1 MKKTVSVLLALVMV
15 LGCAFA
21 LASCGGEKTAEVTT
35 AASADNAATST
46 DVEPAPAADGQ
57 KLIVGFDAEFPP
69 FGFVAEDGSY
79 DGFDLAMAKE
89 LCSRLGWDFEA
100 VAIDW
105 DSKDAELSSGNINCI
120 WNGFTYTGREDQY
133 TWSDPYV
140 DNSIVL
146 VVKADSG
153 ITSLADLAGKSVM
166 AQAGS
171 SAVDAIDANEE
182 FKASLKEVVQLPD
195 YNTGFMDLDRGSV
208 DAVAA
213 DLGVATFNISAKDG
227 EYVILEEPLS
237 TEQYAVGFLLG
248 NTELRDA
255 VNAELHK
262 MAEDGTMMSIAQN
275 YTDEGLVLESL
286 CLVK

>member
-1 MKKTVSVLLALVMV
+1 MKKILAVLLGVLLV
-15 LGCAFA
+15 LSLFACAK
-21 LASCGGEKTAEVTT
+21 SNPTEPSTDPKDEKVTS
-35 AASADNAATST
+35 SADTQT
-46 DVEPAPAADGQ
+46 Q

-79 DGFDLAMAKE
+79 DGFDLAMAEE
-89 LCSRLGWDFEA
+89 LCKRLGWEFEA

-105 DSKDAELSSGNINCI
+105 NSKDAELSAGNINCI
-120 WNGFTYTGREDQY
+120 WNGFTYTGRENEY

-153 ITSLADLAGKSVM
+153 ITSLADLSGKSVM

-171 SAVDAIDANEE
+171 SAVDAIEE
-182 FKASLKEVVQLPD
+182 KEDFKASLKEVVQLAD
-195 YNTGFMDLDRGSV
+195 YNTGFLDLDNGSV

-213 DLGVATFNISAKDG
+213 DLGVATFHISSKEG
-227 EYVILEEPLS
+227 QYVILDEPLS

-255 VNAELHK
+255 VNAELLK
-262 MAEDGTMMSIAQN
+262 MAQDGTMMSIAEN
-275 YTDEGLVLESL
+275 YVDEGLVLDSL
-286 CLVK
+286 CLI

>member
-1 MKKTVSVLLALVMV
+1 MKKTVSILLAVLMV
-15 LGCAFA
+15 LGCALAFA
-21 LASCGGEKTAEVTT
+21 ACGDKGANTDTETT
-35 AASADNAATST
+35 A
-46 DVEPAPAADGQ
+46 APAADAQ

-89 LCSRLGWDFEA
+89 LCNRLGWEFEA

-105 DSKDAELSSGNINCI
+105 NSKDAELSSGNINCI

-153 ITSLADLAGKSVM
+153 IASLADLAGKSVM

-182 FKASLKEVVQLPD
+182 FKNSLKEVVQLPD
-195 YNTGFMDLDRGSV
+195 YNTGFMDLDSGSV

-213 DLGVATFNISAKDG
+213 DLGVATFNISSKDG
-227 EYVILEEPLS
+227 AYVILDEPLS

-255 VNAELHK
+255 VNAELLK

-275 YTDEGLVLESL
+275 YVDEGLVLESL